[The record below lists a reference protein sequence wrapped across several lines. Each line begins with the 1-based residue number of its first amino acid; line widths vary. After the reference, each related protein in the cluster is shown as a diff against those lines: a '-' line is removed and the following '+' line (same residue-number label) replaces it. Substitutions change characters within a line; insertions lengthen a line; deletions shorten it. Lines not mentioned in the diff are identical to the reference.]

1 MANVEKRIIEL
12 KNILNKHNIAYY
24 VYDDPTIS
32 DYEYDTLLRELESL
46 ENQNP
51 NYKTLDSP
59 TQRVGGKPINTF
71 NTITHSIPMLSLS
84 NAMNEEELENFNK
97 QIVKFLNSNEK
108 IEYIAEPK
116 LDGLAVE
123 LVYIDGV
130 FKYGS
135 TRGDGIN
142 GEDITHNLITIKG
155 IPLKL
160 NSVTPPKLLEVRGE
174 VYINHND
181 FKKLN
186 DKQAI
191 KKEKIFANPRN
202 CAAGSLRQLN
212 PKIAASRP
220 LKIFCYGLGK
230 IEGRNFK
237 NQKEF
242 LNQLQDWGFPVNSY
256 IECGYG
262 VDFLKNYYNKAEKLR
277 EKLLYDIDG
286 VVFKVN
292 SFRKQNQLGDRSKSP
307 RWAIAGKLKAQQAV
321 TEVIDIVISVGRLG
335 ALTPVA
341 KLKPV
346 LVGGVTVSNATLH
359 NEDEVKKKDIR
370 VGDFVLIQ
378 RAGDVIPEVVKVI
391 LEKRS
396 NQSIPFE
403 IPKICPVCNGVVVR
417 APNESEHKCQN
428 QFCNAKIKGSI
439 QHYVS
444 KNCMNI
450 DGFGEKL
457 IELLLDKKLIYNI
470 ADIYTLT
477 TKQLSHLERMGE
489 KSAMNIVVA
498 INNSKTTNLY
508 RFINGLGI
516 NHIGQNASKIL
527 CAHFND
533 DLDLLRN
540 ASKDDLININE
551 IGEIMAESI
560 ITFFQDEKN
569 ILIIEKCLKAG
580 LVFKTSTIN
589 KKTIISDKIF
599 VFTGH
604 LNAYPRYKAV
614 EIIEK
619 YGAKSS
625 SSISK
630 NTDFVIAGENAG
642 SKLKKATSLKITILN
657 EIDFIHLIDTLEK

>member
-489 KSAMNIVVA
+489 KSAMNIIVA

-589 KKTIISDKIF
+589 KKTMISDKIF

-604 LNAYPRYKAV
+604 LNAYPRSKAV

-657 EIDFIHLIDTLEK
+657 EIDFIHLLDTLEK

>member
-589 KKTIISDKIF
+589 KKTMISDKIF

-604 LNAYPRYKAV
+604 LNAYPRSKAV